1 MINTS
6 LNDASSQNLKY
17 RVLSVIADV
26 TGLKQDK
33 LHLDMSL
40 MDDLVADSV
49 DRVTLFMALEDEF
62 GQSIPEDE
70 IGPIKS
76 IEDLVNL
83 IGDRLK
89 RNSDV

>member
-76 IEDLVNL
+76 IEDLVNF
-83 IGDRLK
+83 IGHRLK
-89 RNSDV
+89 RNPDV

>member
-49 DRVTLFMALEDEF
+49 DRVTFFMALEDEF

-76 IEDLVNL
+76 IEDLVNF
-83 IGDRLK
+83 IGHRLK
-89 RNSDV
+89 RNPDV

>member
-76 IEDLVNL
+76 IEDLVDF
-83 IGDRLK
+83 IGHRLK
-89 RNSDV
+89 RNPDV

>member
-6 LNDASSQNLKY
+6 SNDASSQNLNF
-17 RVLSVIADV
+17 RVLSVLADV
-26 TGLKQDK
+26 TGLNQDK
-33 LHLDMSL
+33 LRLDMSL
-40 MDDLVADSV
+40 MDDLVPDSV

-62 GQSIPEDE
+62 GQSIPEDK

-76 IEDLVNL
+76 IEDLVNF

>member
-62 GQSIPEDE
+62 GQSIPKDK

-76 IEDLVNL
+76 IEDLVNF
-83 IGDRLK
+83 IGHRLK
-89 RNSDV
+89 RNPDV

>member
-1 MINTS
+1 MS
-6 LNDASSQNLKY
+6 
-17 RVLSVIADV
+17 VLADV

-33 LHLDMSL
+33 LRLDMSV
-40 MDDLVADSV
+40 MDDLVPDSV

-76 IEDLVNL
+76 IEDLVNF
-83 IGDRLK
+83 IGHRLK
-89 RNSDV
+89 RNPDV